1 MDKKSALKV
10 LIEESIIISEDVKE
24 PLINK
29 IPSLTDEEVD
39 TLGTFLAMEQ
49 KELLE
54 NEEEIEK
61 NVAALLE

>member
-10 LIEESIIISEDVKE
+10 LIEESILLHDGIKE

-29 IPSLTDEEVD
+29 IPSMTDEEVD
-39 TLGTFLAMEQ
+39 KLGTFLAMEQ

-61 NVAALLE
+61 NLKALLE